1 MSLPKRPPAPPVP
14 CAVWLR
20 VKFGGP
26 ISDAAWRTL
35 APRLQVFVAGTG
47 IRPIVSP
54 RLIGLHSPGGLVPF
68 DITQIL
74 AWLSS
79 QKEVVAIDFLD
90 PVPTLLQKGVRHDQD
105 Q

>member
-54 RLIGLHSPGGLVPF
+54 RLIGLHS
-68 DITQIL
+68 
-74 AWLSS
+74 